1 MTEAMESIISLP
13 GCTFSEPTPE
23 WCPPL
28 AQNLGP
34 DDGDPRPGHFGTTVR
49 LFQWLQ
55 EIWEYPVDGE
65 NSFSPD
71 DFTPN
76 CLMMD
81 SFASVCGAEHA
92 SLYFRL
98 LFAFFPNLSGPHFDY
113 AANDNIF
120 ITNWGFLTTNGK
132 KEILVPA
139 IDIFGFKDGLANYRL
154 ATFDVP
160 TLIRALLIAYGGT
173 LHSRFEGNLEERMR
187 RWATDWEFAMVEY
200 AAVKAIGAE
209 LASARW

>member
-23 WCPPL
+23 WCPPF

-34 DDGDPRPGHFGTTVR
+34 DDGEPRPGHFGTTERV
-49 LFQWLQ
+49 FQWLQ
-55 EIWEYPVDGE
+55 EIWEYQVDAE
-65 NSFSPD
+65 KSFSPD

-76 CLMMD
+76 CLLMD
-81 SFASVCGAEHA
+81 SFATVCGAEHG

-98 LFAFFPNLSGPHFDY
+98 IFAFFPNLSGPHFDY

-132 KEILVPA
+132 QEILVPA
-139 IDIFGFKDGLANYRL
+139 IDIFAFKDGLVNYRL

-173 LHSRFEGNLEERMR
+173 LHPRFEGNLAERIR
-187 RWATDWEFAMVEY
+187 RWATDREFAREEY
-200 AAVKAIGAE
+200 AAVKAKGAE
-209 LASARW
+209 LASAR

>member
-1 MTEAMESIISLP
+1 MTDVMESIISVP

-28 AQNLGP
+28 AQNMGP
-34 DDGDPRPGHFGTTVR
+34 ADGAPRPGHFGTPER
-49 LFQWLQ
+49 FFQWLRD
-55 EIWEYPVDGE
+55 IWKYPVDAE
-65 NSFSPD
+65 ESFPPG

-76 CLMMD
+76 CLLMD
-81 SFASVCGAEHA
+81 SFATVCTAEQG

-98 LFAFFPNLSGPHFDY
+98 IFAFFPNLSGPHFDY

-132 KEILVPA
+132 QQILVPG
-139 IDIFGFKDGLANYRL
+139 IDIFGFKGGYVNYRL

-173 LHSRFEGNLEERMR
+173 LHPRFEGNLAERVR
-187 RWATDWEFAMVEY
+187 RWATDWEFAKEEY
-200 AAVKAIGAE
+200 AAVKTMGKE
-209 LASARW
+209 LASAR